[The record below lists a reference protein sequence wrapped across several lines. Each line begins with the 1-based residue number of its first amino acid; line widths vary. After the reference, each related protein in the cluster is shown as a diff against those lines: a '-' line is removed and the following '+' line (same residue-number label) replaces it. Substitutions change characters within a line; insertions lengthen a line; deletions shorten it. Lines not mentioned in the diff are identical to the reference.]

1 MYKQG
6 RAETKTS
13 DMQSPGHPCWG
24 KQTHSLLQLTFFRS
38 EGHLQAYN
46 ALYGRDGM
54 ALKDI
59 DLMTKRDHLHE
70 CVAHSTQYSSTDLIT

>member
-1 MYKQG
+1 MHKQG
-6 RAETKTS
+6 RVETKTW
-13 DMQSPGHPCWG
+13 DMQSPGRPCWA

-46 ALYGRDGM
+46 ALYGREGM

-59 DLMTKRDHLHE
+59 TLMTKRDHLHE
-70 CVAHSTQYSSTDLIT
+70 CVAYSTQYSSTDLIT